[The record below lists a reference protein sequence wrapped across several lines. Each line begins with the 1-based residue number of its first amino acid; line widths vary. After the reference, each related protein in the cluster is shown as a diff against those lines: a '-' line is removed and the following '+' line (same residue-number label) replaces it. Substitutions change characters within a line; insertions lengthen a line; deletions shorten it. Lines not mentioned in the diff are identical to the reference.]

1 MSRRRSATSEKAGS
15 AAVRGAELPLTPAVL
30 PVIVVFCS
38 LFAFAFF
45 GRGALMLR
53 LLFPTPAASFLK
65 AAASMSSV
73 QRVVASRA
81 LVRRAVND
89 TFTARDRTLRWGY
102 LSTRMAY
109 RITQDPYSIT
119 ASLMLAC
126 FTNPKSATPRG
137 LTELP

>member
-1 MSRRRSATSEKAGS
+1 MNSGADAQNPMNHASATLEPSPTMYLS
-15 AAVRGAELPLTPAVL
+15 
-30 PVIVVFCS
+30 
-38 LFAFAFF
+38 
-45 GRGALMLR
+45 GRE
-53 LLFPTPAASFLK
+53 LK

-81 LVRRAVND
+81 LVRRGVND
-89 TFTARDRTLRWGY
+89 TFTARARTLRWGY

-119 ASLMLAC
+119 GSLMLAC

-137 LTELP
+137 LTELHPGLHNTSVCVRLPV